1 MRFTRSAWCVD
12 FPCVDVDVWRK
23 FWFQW
28 IQQLNAPLEV
38 IDPEIADI
46 IELEKARQWKV
57 DLDFRNSC
65 VDIHLIELSFEINV
79 KILYNLFL

>member
-1 MRFTRSAWCVD
+1 MYVDTGVYEICFICRFSCID
-12 FPCVDVDVWRK
+12 IDVWRK

-28 IQQLNAPLEV
+28 IKQLNAPLEV

-57 DLDFRNSC
+57 YIYIFYC
-65 VDIHLIELSFEINV
+65 ELFSGS
-79 KILYNLFL
+79 LYL